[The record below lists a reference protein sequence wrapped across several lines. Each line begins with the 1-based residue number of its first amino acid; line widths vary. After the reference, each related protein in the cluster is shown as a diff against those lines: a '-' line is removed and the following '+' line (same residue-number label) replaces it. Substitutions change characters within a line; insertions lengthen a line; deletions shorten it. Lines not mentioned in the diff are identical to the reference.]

1 MPSDETPPTTLETNL
16 RRLGFNRTADDLNDL
31 VALATRKR
39 WSTTVLLEHIVAAEL
54 EDRQRRSVERRLTCA
69 RLGRF
74 KPLADWDWIWS
85 DLHLGHPG
93 TISAF
98 GRPFE
103 GPEDMDKRLFGVW
116 RRTVRPDDTI
126 ICLGDVVFS
135 GLWGKRR
142 KRVVA
147 APGRRKILV
156 FGNHELGIA
165 GVGVPGFDE
174 SYSVLYP
181 GGDPPLLMTHFLLRR
196 VPEGCVNLR
205 GHLHNAT
212 VRGSTRHINVCVEQ
226 VHYRPRSSWSLKV
239 HEPGGGRYN
248 RLGFAAQV
256 AALGELFW
264 SKPAY
269 TTANS

>member
-1 MPSDETPPTTLETNL
+1 MDANELKRLYEQQFEEDLEPPIREDVDRRTTLGML
-16 RRLGFNRTADDLNDL
+16 RASRGMA
-31 VALATRKR
+31 AG
-39 WSTTVLLEHIVAAEL
+39 VLREQYHQGI
-54 EDRQRRSVERRLTCA
+54 
-69 RLGRF
+69 
-74 KPLADWDWIWS
+74 WIWS

-135 GLWGKRR
+135 GLWGQRR

-156 FGNHELGIA
+156 FDNHELGIA

-174 SYSVLYP
+174 IYSVLYA
-181 GGDPPLLMTHFLLRR
+181 GGDPPLLMTHFPLRR
-196 VPEGCVNLR
+196 VPEGCVNLH

-226 VHYRPRSSWSLKV
+226 VHYRPRSLTAIRRLAKHLV
-239 HEPGGGRYN
+239 RGEVVPGR
-248 RLGFAAQV
+248 
-256 AALGELFW
+256 
-264 SKPAY
+264 
-269 TTANS
+269 TTAHQLAHVG

>member
-1 MPSDETPPTTLETNL
+1 MYVLIRAGLDAVGGRLPGVSPLSQTGDAATAAWVMDANELKRLYEQQFEEDLEPPIGEDVDRRTTLGML
-16 RRLGFNRTADDLNDL
+16 RASRGMA
-31 VALATRKR
+31 AG
-39 WSTTVLLEHIVAAEL
+39 VLREQYHQEI
-54 EDRQRRSVERRLTCA
+54 
-69 RLGRF
+69 
-74 KPLADWDWIWS
+74 WIWS
-85 DLHLGHPG
+85 DLHLGHSG
-93 TISAF
+93 TISVF

-126 ICLGDVVFS
+126 ICLGDIVFS
-135 GLWGKRR
+135 GLWGPRR

-174 SYSVLYP
+174 IYSVLYAD
-181 GGDPPLLMTHFLLRR
+181 GDPPLLMTHFPLRR
-196 VPEGCVNLR
+196 IPEGCVNLH

-226 VHYRPRSSWSLKV
+226 VHYRPRSLTAIRRLAKHLV
-239 HEPGGGRYN
+239 RGEVVPGR
-248 RLGFAAQV
+248 
-256 AALGELFW
+256 
-264 SKPAY
+264 
-269 TTANS
+269 TTAHQLAHVG